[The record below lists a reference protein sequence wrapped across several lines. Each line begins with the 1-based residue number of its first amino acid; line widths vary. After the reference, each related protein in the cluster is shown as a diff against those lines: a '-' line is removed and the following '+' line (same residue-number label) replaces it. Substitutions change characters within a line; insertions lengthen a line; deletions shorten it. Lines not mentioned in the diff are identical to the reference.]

1 MRKRAR
7 AQAQDAAQ
15 PQPAGKL
22 HPPLSDHDILQ
33 DLVHQTTLNA
43 RQSAQDGRR
52 QESSVLSQ
60 TVPPSR
66 SGAAAGQGTPAGAAT
81 GQAQPANTFI
91 RREQVQEQ
99 GQPGQ
104 MPGTVRTGT
113 AGSGAG
119 QPEQAGQETAQETAD
134 RESFFGPPSLIRT
147 ICARLRCLGLVCAG
161 VLVFFLSLFAVYR
174 LSIWL
179 YHWIHT
185 SPMFITRHI
194 DISGNVR
201 LNRDMILHLGGL
213 HEGVNAFSVSVAGVE
228 RRLRA
233 TPWVEDV
240 SVQRVLP
247 DRFVIRVQER
257 MPSFWIRRENRLY
270 YANDRG
276 EIIAPVESSNFMSL
290 PILSIEPGCEEAIP
304 YLARLM
310 KDLRSGILP
319 VEAGAIATVD
329 VTPSRG
335 VELYLEDRE
344 MRLSLA
350 PDDWEGNLRRL
361 GVTIGDLARR
371 RELSSVQEVR
381 AAQGSVWVVLR
392 RTTQ

>member
-7 AQAQDAAQ
+7 AQAQNQAQ
-15 PQPAGKL
+15 PESAPA
-22 HPPLSDHDILQ
+22 PQSALSDHDILQ
-33 DLVHQTTLNA
+33 DLVHQTTLSA

-52 QESSVLSQ
+52 PESSVLSQ
-60 TVPPSR
+60 TVPPPRNRTAAQAGQDSSVAGSVP
-66 SGAAAGQGTPAGAAT
+66 SGA
-81 GQAQPANTFI
+81 AQPANTFI
-91 RREQVQEQ
+91 RREQAAAGQQAGSARAGGTGPEAGPKTGGVTQE
-99 GQPGQ
+99 
-104 MPGTVRTGT
+104 TGT
-113 AGSGAG
+113 
-119 QPEQAGQETAQETAD
+119 QEK
-134 RESFFGPPSLIRT
+134 ESFFGPPSLIRT

-161 VLVFFLSLFAVYR
+161 VLVFFLSLFVVYR
-174 LSIWL
+174 FSIWL

-185 SPMFITRHI
+185 SPMFLTRHI